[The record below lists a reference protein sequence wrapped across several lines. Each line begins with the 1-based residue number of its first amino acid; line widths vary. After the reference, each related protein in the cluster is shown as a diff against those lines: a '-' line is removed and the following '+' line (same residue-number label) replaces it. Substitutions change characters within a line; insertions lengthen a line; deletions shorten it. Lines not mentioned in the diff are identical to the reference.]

1 MPGGMGELGS
11 NTMDAAQYAKSTA
24 EPKGN
29 RFIGNVITRRF
40 DGHAYVA
47 DSIAHESWKQN
58 NDELSEKIQ
67 AIE

>member
-1 MPGGMGELGS
+1 MGELGS
-11 NTMDAAQYAKSTA
+11 NAMDAAQYAKSNA
-24 EPKGN
+24 KPKGN

-40 DGHAYVA
+40 DGHVYVA

-58 NDELSEKIQ
+58 NDELSEKMQ